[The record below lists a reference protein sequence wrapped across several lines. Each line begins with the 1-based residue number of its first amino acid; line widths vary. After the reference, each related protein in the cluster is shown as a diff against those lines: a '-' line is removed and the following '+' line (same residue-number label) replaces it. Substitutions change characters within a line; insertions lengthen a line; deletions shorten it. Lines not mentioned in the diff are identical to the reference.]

1 MIYVVQMGR
10 DNYALRV
17 DPGDKV
23 SLDKLQPP
31 FRTRRL
37 RDPTIP
43 YEQPAFR
50 RKKAPE
56 CV

>member
-1 MIYVVQMGR
+1 MQLGMHQERAEHGKNQR
-10 DNYALRV
+10 DH
-17 DPGDKV
+17 
-23 SLDKLQPP
+23 PP